1 MSRDGGLPERKDPS
15 NLLYDVIPP
24 DLKALELKRVDVELK
39 RKSPSRD
46 QDMFPQE
53 LQWLERLILVS
64 RRTTHWPNQDMETS
78 G

>member
-1 MSRDGGLPERKDPS
+1 MSGLFDVVFLLCMRSMLIICLAMSRDGGLPERKDPS

-53 LQWLERLILVS
+53 LQ
-64 RRTTHWPNQDMETS
+64 
-78 G
+78 